1 MQVKVTAQTAN
12 IVVVVGLFIAAVY
25 FAAPFLI
32 PLVLAGLLAMLLVNV
47 SVRLERMGMGRGWAS
62 FFPLILFVG
71 VVILLGF
78 VLSWQ
83 IGRLAEDFSDTRAQ
97 ITARR
102 ESLREWINDTIGIA
116 PEEQKKM
123 LEEQEKDASSRAGS
137 MLFMHI
143 SLFFT
148 GPI

>member
-1 MQVKVTAQTAN
+1 
-12 IVVVVGLFIAAVY
+12 
-25 FAAPFLI
+25 
-32 PLVLAGLLAMLLVNV
+32 
-47 SVRLERMGMGRGWAS
+47 RMGMGRGWAS
-62 FFPLILFVG
+62 CFPLILFVG

-83 IGRLAEDFSDTRAQ
+83 IGRLAEDFPDTRAQ
-97 ITARR
+97 ITARL
-102 ESLREWINDTIGIA
+102 ESSRAWINDTIGIA

-123 LEEQEKDASSRAGS
+123 LEEQEKGASSRAGS

-148 GPI
+148 GPIYKHSSFRLFPKTKDYTPA